1 MVSGLYLEGA
11 LISCAQI
18 SIIEVATTLDLL
30 FSLWMLFHKFGSGE
44 CGTMSSAEWAV
55 VFSGDNVRD
64 FVADECIAFKK
75 QCNDLLHHQR

>member
-1 MVSGLYLEGA
+1 
-11 LISCAQI
+11 
-18 SIIEVATTLDLL
+18 
-30 FSLWMLFHKFGSGE
+30 
-44 CGTMSSAEWAV
+44 MSSAEWAV